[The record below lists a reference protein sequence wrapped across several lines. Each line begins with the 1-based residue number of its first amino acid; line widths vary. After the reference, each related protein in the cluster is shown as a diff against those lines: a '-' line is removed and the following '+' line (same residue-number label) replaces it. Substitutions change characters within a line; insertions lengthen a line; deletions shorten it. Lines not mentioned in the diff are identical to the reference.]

1 MTREAIVN
9 LFARREEAWK
19 RRDAGA
25 LAGDHAENGVLESPM
40 AGTVSG
46 RKEIERVYRAWF
58 TGFPDLKPRW
68 DELLIDEGHVAQF
81 GLVSGTDTGGFMGLP
96 PTGKAFQL
104 PVFSYYQLRDGTIVR
119 LRTVYD
125 FTGLLVQVGIL
136 KAKPV

>member
-1 MTREAIVN
+1 MTRDAIVD

-25 LAGDHAENGVLESPM
+25 LAADYAEDCVLESPM

-46 RKEIERVYRAWF
+46 RTEIERVHRAWF

-68 DELLIDEGHVAQF
+68 DELLIDESDAAQF
-81 GLVSGTDTGGFMGLP
+81 GLISGTDTGGFMGLP

-104 PVFSYYQLRDGTIVR
+104 PFLFYYQLRDGKIVR

-125 FTGLLVQVGIL
+125 FTGLLVQVGVL